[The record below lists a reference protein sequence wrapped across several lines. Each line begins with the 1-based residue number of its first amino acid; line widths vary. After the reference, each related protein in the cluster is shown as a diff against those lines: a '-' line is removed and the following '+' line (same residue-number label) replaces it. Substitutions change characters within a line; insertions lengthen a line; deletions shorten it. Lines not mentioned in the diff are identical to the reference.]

1 MGRMALEPNPKYD
14 NLWYLK
20 DKKCHL
26 NLTPGKPAKIWISGH
41 ICLHKQQAV
50 QMLLENSH
58 NLHLTMF
65 VGTLTAFFGE
75 STTASKNGIK
85 INHYHWDE
93 TQKCIFCDSKPSKEQ
108 QFFLKRTSFLST
120 HPFLNPHFVLS
131 STILPGTWN
140 ISHVFI
146 KGQGFFLRYVS
157 LMENSTHMTRYYP
170 WLWLI
175 IQKKENTQYHNFLDN
190 SLFWISCYTAPF
202 HYPSTNNFAI
212 KVQQLYTVKSVRKF
226 SPRWSISVLNLFDN
240 MDYLNSYHWILKLI
254 TMATSL
260 HRRKSHNKP
269 LLPAKMS

>member
-1 MGRMALEPNPKYD
+1 MWIHIYRENLVSVVWYRSAAESQNKQQSHNIHLSTTNEAMGRMALEPNPKYD

-20 DKKCHL
+20 DKICHL

-75 STTASKNGIK
+75 STTASKNGMK
-85 INHYHWDE
+85 INNYHWVE
-93 TQKCIFCDSKPSKEQ
+93 TQKSIFCDSKPSKEQ

-146 KGQGFFLRYVS
+146 KGKGFFFV
-157 LMENSTHMTRYYP
+157 
-170 WLWLI
+170 
-175 IQKKENTQYHNFLDN
+175 
-190 SLFWISCYTAPF
+190 
-202 HYPSTNNFAI
+202 
-212 KVQQLYTVKSVRKF
+212 
-226 SPRWSISVLNLFDN
+226 
-240 MDYLNSYHWILKLI
+240 
-254 TMATSL
+254 TS
-260 HRRKSHNKP
+260 
-269 LLPAKMS
+269 A